1 LIFLRTNVPTVLFSR
16 LNRHYQ
22 PAISLAT
29 LVLRSVSLDIG
40 EGGARGSALLID
52 MNQVFEIFV
61 RTALKVA
68 LVLDVQRF
76 PERAPSLRLDEA
88 GAVPLKPDLCR
99 VEDQRVAWVGDA
111 KYKRLPS
118 GTYRNADLYQLL
130 AYATATG
137 LPSGTLIYAA
147 DEGVSAAEHVIM
159 ETGKRL
165 HVFAL
170 DLLAPQAVILRQM
183 GLLRKK
189 SAGRGRR

>member
-1 LIFLRTNVPTVLFSR
+1 MI
-16 LNRHYQ
+16 
-22 PAISLAT
+22 
-29 LVLRSVSLDIG
+29 
-40 EGGARGSALLID
+40 
-52 MNQVFEIFV
+52 QVFEIFV
-61 RTALKVA
+61 RTALRAA
-68 LVLDVQRF
+68 LELDVQRF

-88 GAVPLKPDLCR
+88 RAVPLKPDLCW

-170 DLLAPQAVILRQM
+170 DLLAPRAVILRQI
-183 GLLRKK
+183 GALAEKI
-189 SAGRGRR
+189 RRSRAEVKA